1 MRAWFTSFLLAIF
14 LCSGLRADT
23 AGGFS
28 AMLDRY
34 YEEYL
39 ALFPMDAATYG
50 DSDPRYEHVWPND
63 ASEAHRSKVAAMC
76 DRYLKELAGY
86 DRAGLSAGEQLS
98 YDTLQWSL
106 GARRDLGAQIL
117 HLLPINQFWSPQI
130 LFAQMGSGKSIHPF
144 KTSRDF
150 RNFISRAEGF
160 SQWVDTA
167 IANMREGG
175 ASGVVQSRILMER
188 VLLQLK
194 PLCADDVEEN
204 ILFGPLRM
212 LPTDLT
218 GAERQ
223 ALETD
228 YRAAVRGLMIPA
240 YERLH
245 AFVRDEYLPRC
256 VDTAGLGE
264 LPGGDAAYASLVRWQ
279 TTTDLSPDEI
289 HKIGLREVARI
300 RDEMDQVRRQVGFK
314 GTLAEFIGFVA
325 SDPQFTPFSTE
336 EEILEAYRAIEGR
349 ILAQV
354 PRFFRHVPRTR
365 FEVRAT
371 ERFRVATASHEY
383 SPGTPDG
390 GRPGRFYVPIVS
402 PRSYPSPRM
411 ENLFLHEA
419 IPGHHFQLS
428 LTLENSA
435 LPKFRRFDANNAY
448 VEGWALYTERLG
460 RELGLYTDPYQY
472 YGMLLGDM

>member
-1 MRAWFTSFLLAIF
+1 
-14 LCSGLRADT
+14 
-23 AGGFS
+23 
-28 AMLDRY
+28 
-34 YEEYL
+34 
-39 ALFPMDAATYG
+39 
-50 DSDPRYEHVWPND
+50 
-63 ASEAHRSKVAAMC
+63 
-76 DRYLKELAGY
+76 
-86 DRAGLSAGEQLS
+86 
-98 YDTLQWSL
+98 
-106 GARRDLGAQIL
+106 
-117 HLLPINQFWSPQI
+117 
-130 LFAQMGSGKSIHPF
+130 
-144 KTSRDF
+144 
-150 RNFISRAEGF
+150 
-160 SQWVDTA
+160 
-167 IANMREGG
+167 
-175 ASGVVQSRILMER
+175 
-188 VLLQLK
+188 
-194 PLCADDVEEN
+194 
-204 ILFGPLRM
+204 
-212 LPTDLT
+212 
-218 GAERQ
+218 

-472 YGMLLGDM
+472 YGMLLGDMQRAVRLVVDTGLHAKGWSREQALAFAAANEGGSPDAHVAKIERYMAFPGQALGYKIGQLKFLELRSAAEKQLGTRFDVRAFHDVVLSEGALPLAVLETRVLQWAAGTASP